1 MLENIGYNVYT
12 WVMVNN
18 KTFIQQ
24 INDMFRSMGELP
36 GWVRQR
42 VAIQDQI
49 RLIREA
55 LGMTQ
60 DQLAKRIRAKQSSV
74 AQMEKGSDF
83 QISTLEKIAKAL
95 NCELLI
101 HLVPKQGIV
110 QLLEE
115 KSTEKATKLV
125 SASSGNTALEMQL
138 PEKKYIDLQVTE
150 MKEEILKKHRKT
162 LWEK

>member
-1 MLENIGYNVYT
+1 MPWSNIISQPFVCDLLRRSL
-12 WVMVNN
+12 NN
-18 KTFIQQ
+18 QRTHHAYLFL
-24 INDMFRSMGELP
+24 GEESEA
-36 GWVRQR
+36 G
-42 VAIQDQI
+42 
-49 RLIREA
+49 LIA
-55 LGMTQ
+55 L
-60 DQLAKRIRAKQSSV
+60 SF
-74 AQMEKGSDF
+74 AQ
-83 QISTLEKIAKAL
+83 AL

-101 HLVPKQGIV
+101 HMVPKQEIV

-125 SASSGNTALEMQL
+125 SVSSGNTALEMQL

>member
-1 MLENIGYNVYT
+1 MI
-12 WVMVNN
+12 NN

-24 INDMFRSMGELP
+24 INDMFKSIGELP
-36 GWVRQR
+36 EWIRKHVT
-42 VAIQDQI
+42 IQDQI

-60 DQLAKRIRAKQSSV
+60 EQLAKRIHAKQSSV

-83 QISTLEKIAKAL
+83 QISTLQKVAKAL

-101 HLVPKQGIV
+101 HLVPKQEIV

-115 KSTEKATKLV
+115 KSTERATKLV

-138 PEKKYIDLQVTE
+138 PERKYIDLQVEE
-150 MKEEILKKHRKT
+150 MKEEILKKHRKV